1 MAGKRNSQAPL
12 RACKKHTS
20 AMMLKTLMIYIFLA
34 VCHPSFLGSRQCR
47 YYTGNRLQ
55 PPVSSVIPRGQLTQT
70 FQMPVA
76 PSWWRLTKPGNELMT
91 ADVRTTEGAAKALAE
106 KLTPLVLELLAR
118 LRRFRDTPLL
128 EDLDSAG
135 IAQDCW
141 NSFLSNLP
149 RQEQGAFQDWQA
161 TLAAL
166 DCLIESALPETLNP
180 AGQLPGQ
187 LPTPEPDASNGPGAS
202 VAGPGCKHPPSLAA
216 WLEGVHQSL
225 GEVHSK
231 SFELLGLRLEG
242 YAPRDLAQKFN
253 LGLRQIQR
261 VLGDL
266 RQAWKRRG
274 R

>member
-1 MAGKRNSQAPL
+1 
-12 RACKKHTS
+12 
-20 AMMLKTLMIYIFLA
+20 
-34 VCHPSFLGSRQCR
+34 
-47 YYTGNRLQ
+47 
-55 PPVSSVIPRGQLTQT
+55 
-70 FQMPVA
+70 
-76 PSWWRLTKPGNELMT
+76 MT
-91 ADVRTTEGAAKALAE
+91 ADVRTTERAANALAE

-118 LRRFRDTPLL
+118 LRRFRETPLQ

-135 IAQDCW
+135 IARDCW
-141 NSFLSNLP
+141 NSFLSSLP
-149 RQEQGAFQDWQA
+149 RPEQGAFQDWQA

-166 DCLIESALPETLNP
+166 DCLIESVLPETPNP
-180 AGQLPGQ
+180 AGQLSAQ
-187 LPTPEPDASNGPGAS
+187 LPTPEPDTAGNGPGSS
-202 VAGPGCKHPPSLAA
+202 VAGHGCQHPPTLAA
-216 WLEGVHQSL
+216 WLDDVHRSL

-266 RQAWKRRG
+266 RQAWKMKG

>member
-1 MAGKRNSQAPL
+1 
-12 RACKKHTS
+12 
-20 AMMLKTLMIYIFLA
+20 
-34 VCHPSFLGSRQCR
+34 
-47 YYTGNRLQ
+47 
-55 PPVSSVIPRGQLTQT
+55 
-70 FQMPVA
+70 
-76 PSWWRLTKPGNELMT
+76 MT
-91 ADVRTTEGAAKALAE
+91 ADVRTTEGAANAE

-118 LRRFRDTPLL
+118 LRRFRDTPLQ

-141 NSFLSNLP
+141 NSFLSSLP
-149 RQEQGAFQDWQA
+149 RQEQGAFQNWQA

-166 DCLIESALPETLNP
+166 DCLIESVLPETPN
-180 AGQLPGQ
+180 
-187 LPTPEPDASNGPGAS
+187 PTPKPDAASNGPGAS
-202 VAGPGCKHPPSLAA
+202 VAGHGCQHPATLAA
-216 WLEGVHQSL
+216 WVEGVHRSL

-266 RQAWKRRG
+266 RQAWKMKDR
-274 R
+274 